1 MAVDNYARLLA
12 MRNILDNDII
22 NEESTAINKAYSAN
36 YINNT
41 YVKSSILSNLL
52 IVDIH

>member
-41 YVKSSILSNLL
+41 YVKRFDRTLL
-52 IVDIH
+52 LTVDIH